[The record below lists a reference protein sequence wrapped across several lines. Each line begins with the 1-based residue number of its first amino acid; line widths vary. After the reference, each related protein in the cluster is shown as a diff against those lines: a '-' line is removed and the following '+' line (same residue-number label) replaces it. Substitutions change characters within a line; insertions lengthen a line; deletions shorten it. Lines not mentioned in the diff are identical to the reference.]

1 LQALVDVAEGGGPV
15 GRAEVAVAVEA
26 ELRVGQ
32 AVGGGEGLVEQG
44 ALGADAAEV
53 GGRVLHAADAV
64 GPAARAL
71 QAQAAAHPAVG
82 TDRLPQG
89 GRPAVGGH
97 RGSPIAS
104 CVTTPVVG
112 AAVPWSGAARPPSA
126 PELTRGDCRGYLA
139 S

>member
-1 LQALVDVAEGGGPV
+1 
-15 GRAEVAVAVEA
+15 
-26 ELRVGQ
+26 
-32 AVGGGEGLVEQG
+32 
-44 ALGADAAEV
+44 
-53 GGRVLHAADAV
+53 
-64 GPAARAL
+64 RAL

-112 AAVPWSGAARPPSA
+112 AAVPWSGSARPPSA

-139 S
+139 SRVGARAGGCAAPLPEPVAASAAAPRAGAACPRALGLPSQYIPATKTAPPTMLPSVARLRL